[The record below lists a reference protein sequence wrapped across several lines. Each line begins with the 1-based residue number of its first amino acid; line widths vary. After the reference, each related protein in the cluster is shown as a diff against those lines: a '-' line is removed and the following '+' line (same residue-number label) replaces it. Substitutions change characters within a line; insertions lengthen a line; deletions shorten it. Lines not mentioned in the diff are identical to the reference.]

1 VEPVLTGEIVVAVN
15 ELTWQMVMGKRG
27 GNEGDLQGNSSF
39 IAGGEGWGR
48 VRATLT
54 SASEARWQ
62 VASVAGCK
70 WR

>member
-1 VEPVLTGEIVVAVN
+1 VADGDGEKG
-15 ELTWQMVMGKRG
+15 ETR
-27 GNEGDLQGNSSF
+27 GDLQGNSSF
-39 IAGGEGWGR
+39 IAGGEGWAR